1 MADGD
6 TRSLP
11 AAAQAAL
18 RNRAVRAVLDG
29 MTQAQAARV
38 FGVHHNA
45 VNRWVKRYR
54 QGGWDGL
61 AERRRGR
68 RPGDQAALSEPQ
80 QQEIIAL
87 VRDATPDQLGLAGFL
102 WTREAVA
109 ELIAQRYGLL
119 LARTTVGGYLRGWG
133 FSPQRPQR
141 RALEQNPGAVRRW
154 LAETYPAIRA
164 QAKREGGMVVWLDEM
179 GIRSDAAAGRSWAP
193 VGQTPVIKGTGKRFR
208 VNMISAISNAGM
220 LRFRLFT
227 GSFSGPVFIDFL
239 RRLLRDCSGR
249 KVHLIVDGH
258 PVHRAKAVS
267 AWVGRHGE
275 RIQLH
280 FLPGYSPELN
290 PVELLNHDVKA
301 NAAGRRRPRSAHELR
316 DELRVSVSSPASA
329 SGLGPLLQSPDDSIC
344 RCLMITPFACP
355 GDTTMILDTWSP
367 PTRGTVPSIVRF
379 SASVAGFRPTSVTDK
394 TTPSRSAGG
403 QQAANTLQPT
413 GSSRGGVPL
422 MVEKQAG
429 AGS

>member
-1 MADGD
+1 MTEED

-29 MTQAQAARV
+29 MTQAEAARV

-54 QGGWDGL
+54 QGGWNGL
-61 AERRRGR
+61 SEQRRGR
-68 RPGDQAALSEPQ
+68 RPGEQAALSEPQ
-80 QQEIIAL
+80 QQEVIAL

-102 WTREAVA
+102 WTRDAVA
-109 ELIAQRYGLL
+109 ELIARRYGRW

-133 FSPQRPQR
+133 FSPQRPQH
-141 RALEQNPGAVRRW
+141 RALEQNPAAVARW

-164 QAKREGGMVVWLDEM
+164 QARREGGLVLWLDEM
-179 GIRSDAAAGRSWAP
+179 GVGSDAAAGRSWAP

-208 VNMISAISNAGM
+208 VNMIGVISNAGL

-227 GSFSGPVFIDFL
+227 GSFTGQVFIDFL
-239 RRLLRDCSGR
+239 RRLLRDCGGR

-258 PVHRAKAVS
+258 PVHRAKLVS
-267 AWVGRHGE
+267 AWVGRHAE

-301 NAAGRRRPRSAHELR
+301 NAAGRRRPRSAGELR
-316 DELRVSVSSPASA
+316 DELHGYLRRRQRQPEV
-329 SGLGPLLQSPDDSIC
+329 L
-344 RCLMITPFACP
+344 
-355 GDTTMILDTWSP
+355 
-367 PTRGTVPSIVRF
+367 VRF
-379 SASVAGFRPTSVTDK
+379 FDHPTT
-394 TTPSRSAGG
+394 RY
-403 QQAANTLQPT
+403 
-413 GSSRGGVPL
+413 
-422 MVEKQAG
+422 AG
-429 AGS
+429 AS

>member
-18 RNRAVRAVLDG
+18 RSRAVRAVLDG

-61 AERRRGR
+61 SERRRGR

-80 QQEIIAL
+80 QQELIAL

-109 ELIAQRYGLL
+109 ELIARRSGRW

-141 RALEQNPGAVRRW
+141 RALEQHPAAVRRW

-164 QAKREGGMVVWLDEM
+164 QARREGGVVLWLDEM

-208 VNMISAISNAGM
+208 INMISAISNAGM

-227 GSFSGPVFIDFL
+227 GSFSSPVFIDFL
-239 RRLLRDCSGR
+239 RRLLRDCDGR

-301 NAAGRRRPRSAHELR
+301 NAAGRRRPRSAQELR
-316 DELRVSVSSPASA
+316 DELYGYLRRRQRQPAV
-329 SGLGPLLQSPDDSIC
+329 L
-344 RCLMITPFACP
+344 
-355 GDTTMILDTWSP
+355 
-367 PTRGTVPSIVRF
+367 VRF
-379 SASVAGFRPTSVTDK
+379 FDHPTTRYAAAS
-394 TTPSRSAGG
+394 
-403 QQAANTLQPT
+403 
-413 GSSRGGVPL
+413 
-422 MVEKQAG
+422 
-429 AGS
+429 